1 MKFIILA
8 LLVVST
14 SVNAQVA
21 PLASEIKLVPAIKKI
36 AIVNNKHYTIRKN
49 EQNKFVFMR
58 IPEEGRD
65 NIVKPQIITIVPAK

>member
-8 LLVVST
+8 LLAAST

-21 PLASEIKLVPAIKKI
+21 PLASEIKIVPAIKKI

-49 EQNKFVFMR
+49 EQNKFVFIP
-58 IPEEGRD
+58 IPEEGQGT
-65 NIVKPQIITIVPAK
+65 IVKPQIITIIPAK